1 MEQHK
6 HCIFCGEVITNLPLE
21 SECKS
26 VLNTLPPDT
35 TGKRYHAALGLLLKS
50 DGKMCGSALEGKETG
65 Q

>member
-6 HCIFCGEVITNLPLE
+6 HCVFCGEVIMDLPLM

-35 TGKRYHAALGLLLKS
+35 TGKRCHVALGLLLKP
-50 DGKMCGSALEGKETG
+50 DEKMCGSALEGKEP
-65 Q
+65 